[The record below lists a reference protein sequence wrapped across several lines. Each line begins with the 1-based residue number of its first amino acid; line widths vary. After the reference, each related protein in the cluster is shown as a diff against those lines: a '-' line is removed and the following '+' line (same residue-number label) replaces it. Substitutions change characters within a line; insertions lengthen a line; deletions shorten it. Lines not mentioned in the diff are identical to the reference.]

1 MKTHE
6 LVEAAETNVKEA
18 VRLLAQVVISGC
30 EDSAGLS
37 DHYQGAVRR
46 MLASLLT
53 VEGEFQAW
61 K

>member
-1 MKTHE
+1 MNTHE
-6 LVEAAETNVKEA
+6 LVEAAEQRVNEA

-30 EDSAGLS
+30 EDSASLS
-37 DHYQGAVRR
+37 DNYEGALRK
-46 MLASLLT
+46 MLASLLQ